1 MEKLW
6 APWREKFIA
15 GKKEKGC
22 VFCRCLKEK
31 KDRENFILFRGKN
44 AFVILN
50 LYPYN
55 SGHLMIVAQRHQ
67 AQLENLTPPEAQEMI
82 QLSQVWV
89 KILKKALRP
98 DGINLGI
105 NINQASGAGIHEHVH
120 IHIVPRWQ
128 GDTNFM
134 PILAN
139 TKVISVS
146 LKSIYK
152 RLKAQLK
159 K

>member
-1 MEKLW
+1 MQKLW
-6 APWREKFIA
+6 APWREKFILE
-15 GKKEKGC
+15 KKVKGC
-22 VFCRCLKEK
+22 IFCKCLKEK
-31 KDRENFILFRGKN
+31 KDQKNLILHRGKE

-55 SGHLMIVAQRHQ
+55 SGHLMVVANRHK
-67 AQLENLTPPEAQEMI
+67 AKLEDLDQKEALELMT
-82 QLSQVWV
+82 LSQSWV
-89 KILKKALRP
+89 KILKKVLKP

-105 NINQASGAGIHEHVH
+105 NLNQASGAGIFEHVH
-120 IHIVPRWQ
+120 IHIVPRWK

-134 PILAN
+134 PILTD

-146 LKSIYK
+146 LKSVYK
-152 RLKAQLK
+152 KLFKAIK

>member
-1 MEKLW
+1 
-6 APWREKFIA
+6 
-15 GKKEKGC
+15 
-22 VFCRCLKEK
+22 
-31 KDRENFILFRGKN
+31 
-44 AFVILN
+44 
-50 LYPYN
+50 
-55 SGHLMIVAQRHQ
+55 MIVAQRHN
-67 AQLENLTPPEAQEMI
+67 AQLQDLTSPEAQEMI

-134 PILAN
+134 PILAD
-139 TKVISVS
+139 TKVISIS
-146 LKSIYK
+146 LKSVYQK
-152 RLKAQLK
+152 LKAQLQK
-159 K
+159 

>member
-6 APWREKFIA
+6 APWREKFIF
-15 GKKEKGC
+15 GKRKKGC
-22 VFCRCLKEK
+22 IFCRCLKEK
-31 KDRENFILFRGKN
+31 KDQENFILCRGKH

-67 AQLENLTPPEAQEMI
+67 AQLQDLTSPEAQEMI
-82 QLSQVWV
+82 RLSQVWV

-120 IHIVPRWQ
+120 IHVVPRWQ

-134 PILAN
+134 PILAD

-146 LKSIYK
+146 LKSVYQK
-152 RLKAQLK
+152 LKAQLPK
-159 K
+159 

>member
-1 MEKLW
+1 MKNLW
-6 APWREKFIA
+6 APWREKFVA

-22 VFCRCLKEK
+22 IFCKRLKEK
-31 KDRENFILFRGKN
+31 KDQKNFILYRGKN

-55 SGHLMIVAQRHQ
+55 SGHLMVVAQRHK
-67 AQLENLTPPEAQEMI
+67 AKFEDLTPPEAFEMM
-82 QLSQVWV
+82 QLSQAWV
-89 KILKKALRP
+89 KNLKKALKP

-105 NINQASGAGIHEHVH
+105 NMNKAAGAGIHDHVH
-120 IHIVPRWQ
+120 IHLVPRWN

-134 PILAN
+134 SVLTE

-146 LKSIYK
+146 LNSVYK
-152 RLKAQLK
+152 KLKAK
-159 K
+159 R

>member
-6 APWREKFIA
+6 APWREKFIF
-15 GKKEKGC
+15 GKRKKGC
-22 VFCRCLKEK
+22 IFCRCLKEN
-31 KDRENFILFRGKN
+31 KDQENFILSRGKH

-55 SGHLMIVAQRHQ
+55 SGHLMVVAKRHK
-67 AQLENLTPPEAQEMI
+67 AQLEDLNFTETQEIM
-82 QLSQVWV
+82 QLLQVWV
-89 KILKKALRP
+89 KNIKRALRP
-98 DGINLGI
+98 EGINLGL

-139 TKVISVS
+139 TKVISVG
-146 LKSIYK
+146 LKSVYK
-152 RLKAQLK
+152 KLKAQIK

>member
-22 VFCRCLKEK
+22 IFCKRLKEK
-31 KDRENFILFRGKN
+31 KDPRNFILCRGRY

-55 SGHLMIVAQRHQ
+55 SGHLMIVAQRHN
-67 AQLENLTPPEAQEMI
+67 AQLQDLTSPEAQEMI

-134 PILAN
+134 PILAD
-139 TKVISVS
+139 TKVISIS
-146 LKSIYK
+146 LKSVYQK
-152 RLKAQLK
+152 LKAQLQK
-159 K
+159 